1 MDRTS
6 EARALLEGQ
15 PRGGVE
21 IRMPPRHPAYGPHR
35 ESGRGHERPVVPP
48 RQRIPIAEDP
58 ERTAAADPAQRLVE
72 LTDELGRLAGEI
84 ADRARAR
91 SGGNMGPD
99 ARFVRALIRQRQ
111 RRVAAF
117 GADLFADPVWDMM
130 LDLLAAR
137 LEGRPVS
144 TSSLCIAAGV
154 PSTTALR
161 WIRLLTERGLFVR
174 VADPRDRR
182 GVLIELS
189 GDTAERMIAHLGMST
204 QALLV

>member
-1 MDRTS
+1 MSGEAMGGRTKL
-6 EARALLEGQ
+6 ADWGWAAH
-15 PRGGVE
+15 
-21 IRMPPRHPAYGPHR
+21 PRHSNYGPLR
-35 ESGRGHERPVVPP
+35 EGGRGHERPSVGP
-48 RQRIPIAEDP
+48 RRRAPIVEDID
-58 ERTAAADPAQRLVE
+58 RLAAAEPAQRLFQ

-84 ADRARAR
+84 ADRAKSRF
-91 SGGNMGPD
+91 GGDSGPD
-99 ARFVRALIRQRQ
+99 AKFVRALIRQRQ

-174 VADPRDRR
+174 APDPRDRR

-189 GDTAERMIAHLGMST
+189 GDTAGRLLAHLGTST
-204 QALLV
+204 EALLP